1 MSFIGVH
8 QLVVRLRLAAMSLS
22 YTFVFVAELCFL
34 VRPLGR
40 IKTYPCLRR
49 TGTVYVVD
57 AELSQVRQ
65 LTFQRRVDTHKKGS
79 SSCVLCLCQVLSRSD
94 GPVMIRNLAN

>member
-1 MSFIGVH
+1 MSSIGVH
-8 QLVVRLRLAAMSLS
+8 QLVVRLRLAAMGLS

-34 VRPLGR
+34 VRQIRPLSR

-57 AELSQVRQ
+57 VELSQVRQ
-65 LTFQRRVDTHKKGS
+65 LSFQRRVDTHKKGS
-79 SSCVLCLCQVLSRSD
+79 SSCVLCLCQVRSRSECK
-94 GPVMIRNLAN
+94 